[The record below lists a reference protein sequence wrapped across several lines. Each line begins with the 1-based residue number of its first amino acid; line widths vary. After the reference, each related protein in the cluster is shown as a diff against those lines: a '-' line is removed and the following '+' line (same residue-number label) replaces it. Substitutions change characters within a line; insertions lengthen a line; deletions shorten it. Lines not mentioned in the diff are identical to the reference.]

1 MAKLTLDQ
9 KITKIE
15 DSIARE
21 ELSIDE
27 SKEKLKKLKSELKT
41 LKAEKE
47 QSFANEILKLMK
59 SKGIS
64 HEELITQLK
73 AAESQNSETSDETF
87 SSPNATSDTASSAEN
102 KTELST
108 PNDFQRETNNSL

>member
-1 MAKLTLDQ
+1 MAKLTLDE
-9 KITKIE
+9 KITKVTENITK
-15 DSIARE
+15 E
-21 ELSIDE
+21 ELSIEE
-27 SKEKLKKLKSELKT
+27 SKDRIKKLKVELKT

-73 AAESQNSETSDETF
+73 ATESQTSETSDETF
-87 SSPNATSDTASSAEN
+87 SSPNVSSDTTSSTEN
-102 KTELST
+102 KTEFST
-108 PNDFQRETNNSL
+108 SNDFQRGTNNSL

>member
-1 MAKLTLDQ
+1 MAKLTLDE
-9 KITKIE
+9 KITKVTENITK
-15 DSIARE
+15 E
-21 ELSIDE
+21 ELSIEE
-27 SKEKLKKLKSELKT
+27 SKEKIKTLKAELKT

-73 AAESQNSETSDETF
+73 AAESQNTETSDKAF
-87 SSPNATSDTASSAEN
+87 SSPSTTPDTTSSTEN
-102 KTELST
+102 KTEFST
-108 PNDFQRETNNSL
+108 SNDFQRGTNNSL

>member
-9 KITKIE
+9 KISKTE
-15 DSIARE
+15 ESIVKE
-21 ELSIDE
+21 ELSIEE
-27 SKEKLKKLKSELKT
+27 SKEKIKKLKSELRM

-64 HEELITQLK
+64 QENLIAQLQS
-73 AAESQNSETSDETF
+73 AESQVPDESF
-87 SSPNATSDTASSAEN
+87 SSPNVTSDTASVAEN
-102 KTELST
+102 KIDFST
-108 PNDFQRETNNSL
+108 SNSFQRGTNNSH

>member
-9 KITKIE
+9 KISKTEESITK
-15 DSIARE
+15 E
-21 ELSIDE
+21 ELSIEE
-27 SKEKLKKLKSELKT
+27 SKEKIKKLKSELRT

-64 HEELITQLK
+64 QKNLIAQLQS
-73 AAESQNSETSDETF
+73 AESQIPDKSF
-87 SSPNATSDTASSAEN
+87 SSPDVTSDTASPTEN
-102 KTELST
+102 KIDSST
-108 PNDFQRETNNSL
+108 SNSFQRGINNSH

>member
-1 MAKLTLDQ
+1 MAKLTLDE
-9 KITKIE
+9 KIAKVTENIE
-15 DSIARE
+15 KEEFSIE
-21 ELSIDE
+21 E
-27 SKEKLKKLKSELKT
+27 SKERIKKLKAELKT

-73 AAESQNSETSDETF
+73 AAESQSSETSDTT
-87 SSPNATSDTASSAEN
+87 PSAEN
-102 KTELST
+102 KTEFST
-108 PNDFQRETNNSL
+108 SNDFQRGTNNSL